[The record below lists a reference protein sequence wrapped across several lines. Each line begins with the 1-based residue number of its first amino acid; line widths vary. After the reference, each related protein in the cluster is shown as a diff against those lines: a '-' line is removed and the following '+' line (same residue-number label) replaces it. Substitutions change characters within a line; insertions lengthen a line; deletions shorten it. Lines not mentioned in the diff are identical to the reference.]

1 MVQDAAYFLSMQGSS
16 RTNLISPCCTH
27 TSIFGPFT
35 MSVPS
40 LRQTRKLEV
49 RLRRI
54 VLKEETALQQ
64 LLNLKR
70 KIIEINDELE
80 KKYTDYIIGLQKCID
95 TLDFNWPKFHDISLL
110 CGRFQEMLRICEEKE
125 HEWKNILRQYAELQ

>member
-1 MVQDAAYFLSMQGSS
+1 MYLAIPKKGLPTLKRKKKEFLNITLMVQDAAYFLSMQGSS

-54 VLKEETALQQ
+54 VLATAF
-64 LLNLKR
+64 
-70 KIIEINDELE
+70 EFE
-80 KKYTDYIIGLQKCID
+80 KKD
-95 TLDFNWPKFHDISLL
+95 N
-110 CGRFQEMLRICEEKE
+110 
-125 HEWKNILRQYAELQ
+125 